1 MQLMLWLCAFLDDKT
16 GGWKYFPEVQN
27 LFSDRLSLNLRFPQF
42 PSGGFF
48 FFSWLA
54 LTSQIW
60 WFKVELG
67 IASWIPLATLPSVWS
82 PQVTSWGSAELPPIR
97 ASLSAEKCDS
107 AEPTHQPVGT
117 FSNEPLNGK
126 CTDNSG
132 IKWAPLIDFPNQY
145 GTGAPSLCHLLP
157 LPGGILRPSIILI
170 RHYTWHKCWV
180 D

>member
-1 MQLMLWLCAFLDDKT
+1 MMKLGAGNTSPRFRIYLVTDWAST
-16 GGWKYFPEVQN
+16 
-27 LFSDRLSLNLRFPQF
+27 SDF
-42 PSGGFF
+42 PSFLLVAF